1 MNYRQLARRL
11 GELGCEELR
20 QAKGSHRYWY
30 NPANGQVTTVPDW
43 GSKDLVPGTV
53 RSIIR
58 QLGISRRDFGPI
70 K

>member
-11 GELGCEELR
+11 KELGCEELR
-20 QAKGSHRYWY
+20 QAKGSHRYWR
-30 NPANGQVTTVPDW
+30 NLANGNVTAVPDW
-43 GSKDLVPGTV
+43 GGKDLAPGTV

-58 QLGISRRDFGPI
+58 QLRINRRDFGPI

>member
-11 GELGCEELR
+11 KELGCEELR
-20 QAKGSHRYWY
+20 QAKGSHRYWH
-30 NPANGQVTTVPDW
+30 NPVNDKVTSIPDW
-43 GSKDLVPGTV
+43 GSKDLAPGTV

-58 QLGISRRDFGPI
+58 QLGINRRDFGPI